1 MLCRSGIFFVLTF
14 ALLVQP
20 AWGQRLGPLV
30 KDNQQ
35 RSTASSTESPAAAVQ
50 PPSLRLSLPSPAV
63 AALPPLGPDDLQL
76 LQPQEGQPPV
86 IGIHRQL
93 PQGSV
98 ELSFSGGTARTTVE
112 GAWQSIPAG
121 RLWRLRITSPSA
133 RAMRVHFRDFAIG
146 AGKLWLYSADGQAVP
161 PYTGSGLYGDGN
173 FWSGIVFGDSL
184 TIEYL
189 PDPAATEEAVPFQIV
204 EISHIWDDA
213 FGSGGEAGV
222 QPPIAVSGEARTGRE
237 ALKPLT
243 DRINVVVGRQSMEQS
258 SAADN
263 PPDTKTAR
271 LAKQIQSVERSA
283 SLDHPFPKATTPLS
297 PGKSTTF
304 SVGPVDSSTLFTGDH
319 SFQLLVPENATSV
332 TFTLESVDPG
342 IDMDLYVRYGED
354 NDVRDGSIVS
364 DYSSEGLTGNEEI
377 VITRQSDP
385 PLRAG
390 TYFVSVALFDTGVV
404 AMATLTVT
412 VERDDAPLPPI
423 GGGPLTPGQPA
434 AFRLGPVDSPTIF
447 TGDKSFRL
455 EVPTGATRVIFTLES
470 VDPDVDVDLYVRYG
484 VDNDVRNGRPVFDHR
499 SRNSEGNERIGITRR
514 SDPPLRAGTY
524 FVSVLVFDTGVAA
537 EGTITAAV
545 ETDTMDCHLD
555 VTCYPEWSSS
565 AAGAAYFVYERS
577 EGSFSCS
584 GTLLNN
590 TREDF
595 TPYFLTASHCVD
607 TEEEARSVMA
617 FWHYQTQTCN
627 GELPDFQSVPRT
639 EGASLLSTLGG
650 GSIEGRPHPDG
661 DMTLL
666 RLEGDL
672 PDGVMFQGWDASP
685 QPFDTQ
691 VTGIHHPGNRDW
703 GFFKRL
709 SFGQIIPNPYSTA
722 SADIYAIVSW
732 APGQG
737 YTEGGSSGSALF
749 SSSGTVVGA
758 DSFIYGGLAE
768 AENACRTGS
777 ALLSGYTHFSVFY
790 PHIRQFID
798 KEFSGTE
805 SILLANFVNGNTDA
819 FNSRVYLW
827 NPSGSSGDVTVRV
840 FTLPLT
846 GGLAQELTT
855 APLNLGTLG
864 AKSALNVKLA
874 EDILAPLGI
883 TLPYTN
889 NEGDL
894 TLEFTIEVADVRG
907 ATQVFS
913 SSLAFGT
920 HPLQEIPSTSSGS
933 PTVLVANFMN
943 GNSDAFNSRAH
954 LFNPSDSDGNVTVRV
969 FTLPLSDGTAQELT
983 GPPLDLGTLEAR
995 SALNIKL
1002 AEDILTPLGI
1012 TTPYTTDGGNLTL
1025 EFTIQAADVR
1035 GAAQVFSSSFAFGV
1049 YPLQEI
1055 PSTSS
1060 GSPTVLVANFVNGN
1074 SDAFSSRAYLF
1085 NPSDSDGNVT
1095 VRVFTLPLSDG
1106 TAQELT
1112 GPPLDL
1118 GTLEARS
1125 ALNLK
1130 LVEDI
1135 LIPLGIALPY
1145 TTDGG
1150 NLTLEFT
1157 IQAADVRGT
1166 AQVFSS
1172 SFAFGTYPLQQL
1184 PLVSV
1189 GTPTGLVANFMNG
1202 NNAAFNSRVYLW
1214 NPSESSGDVTVRVFT
1229 LPLTGGLAQELT
1241 TAPLNL
1247 GTLGAKS
1254 ALNVKLVENILAPL
1268 GITLPYTTDGGN
1280 LTLEFTIQAA
1290 DVRGA
1295 AQVFSSSFAF
1305 GTYPLQNVELI
1316 TDGGDVPPTPL
1327 APADEAAFNTLF
1339 VGKRAVTNYPT
1350 FYVDFVSPGRFRE
1363 TEGSDIWTGSYTYRN
1378 TGSNTGTLTLNYDDG
1393 DRCTVSLTFDS
1404 TTAGT
1409 ASYTCNDGSSG
1420 EYDWRL
1426 VEIPAPAGAPDLV
1439 VQTPSVSDSSPN
1451 AGGSFTLSATVRN
1464 QGNGLSAS
1472 TTLRY
1477 YRSTDATISTGDT
1490 QVGTDPVSGLSAFGT
1505 SDESISLTAPSTAG
1519 TYYYGACVDPVSGE
1533 SNTQNNCS
1541 SAVTV
1546 TVSASQMASAG
1557 FDLASANGDAQGIV
1571 FANNRF
1577 YVPDATDDK
1586 VYAYSASGQ
1595 REPAAD
1601 FDLHADN
1608 ADPGGITFANSR
1620 FFVVDFANDKVY
1632 AYSASGQREPAAD
1645 FDLHADNAD
1654 PGGITFANSRFFVV
1668 DFADD
1673 KVYAYSASGQRE
1685 PAADFDLHADNEW
1698 QAGIT
1703 FANNRFFVP
1712 DATDDKVYAYSAS
1725 GQRESAADFA
1735 LHVDSGNPRGIT
1747 FTNNRFFVV
1756 DTTDDKVYVL
1766 NPTAPDLVVE
1776 SPSVS
1781 SSTPETGQSFEFR
1794 ATVRNQGPS
1803 TSTATTLRY
1812 YRSTNSTISTSD
1824 TQVGMD
1830 AVGALSS
1837 QATSAESITL
1847 TAPSAAGTYYYGA
1860 CVDRVAE
1867 ESATGNNCSSA
1878 VSVTVSGS
1886 GGGSN
1891 ALTIEITECSGI
1903 SLGGSSVLATI
1914 RGTVQ
1919 AHRSVSSVYVS
1930 GTVNGQLVRRVP
1942 LGSISAGQT
1951 ETFIII
1957 GNIATFSTS
1966 LSCVASVEWIELQ

>member
-1 MLCRSGIFFVLTF
+1 MTDATNAKQSLTWAEMAPRFLKSRAEAMTAPRLREQCRAGIFFLLAF
-14 ALLVQP
+14 ALLAQS

-35 RSTASSTESPAAAVQ
+35 RSKASSAERKEAAVQ
-50 PPSLRLSLPSPAV
+50 PPSLQLSLPSPAV

-146 AGKLWLYSADGQAVP
+146 AGKLWLYSADGQAVG
-161 PYTGSGLYGDGN
+161 PYSGSGLYGDGN

-213 FGSGGEAGV
+213 FGSDGEADV
-222 QPPIAVSGEARTGRE
+222 QPPIAASGSSDRRE
-237 ALKPLT
+237 AIKPLP
-243 DRINVVVGRQSMEQS
+243 DRIDLEVGTQSKTS
-258 SAADN
+258 RL
-263 PPDTKTAR
+263 TKV
-271 LAKQIQSVERSA
+271 IHSVERSG
-283 SLDHPFPKATTPLS
+283 SPQQPRPKAARQLTPRQTADFRL
-297 PGKSTTF
+297 
-304 SVGPVDSSTLFTGDH
+304 GPVDTPTLFHGDF
-319 SFQLLVPENATSV
+319 SYQLEVPEDATRV
-332 TFTLESVDPG
+332 TFTLESDADVG
-342 IDMDLYVRYGED
+342 LLVRYGED
-354 NDVRDGSIVS
+354 NDIQEGRLVF
-364 DYSSEGLTGNEEI
+364 DYSADEVLAGTEEV
-377 VITRQSDP
+377 VITPRSDP
-385 PLRAG
+385 PLQAG
-390 TYFVSVALFDTGVV
+390 TYFVSIALFDTGVV
-404 AMATLTVT
+404 ADGTLTAEVD
-412 VERDDAPLPPI
+412 EGEDMI
-423 GGGPLTPGQPA
+423 SGGPLTPGQPS
-434 AFRLGPVDSPTIF
+434 AFRLGPVESPRLF
-447 TGDKSFRL
+447 SGDDSFRL
-455 EVPTGATRVIFTLES
+455 EVSENASRVIFTLES
-470 VDPDVDVDLYVRYG
+470 VDPDVDVDLYVRFG
-484 VDNDVRNGRPVFDHR
+484 EDNTVQDGRAVFDHG
-499 SRNSEGNERIGITRR
+499 SRNPEGNERIGITYR

-524 FVSVLVFDTGVAA
+524 FVSVGLFDTGVVAD
-537 EGTITAAV
+537 GTITAEV
-545 ETDTMDCHLD
+545 ETDAEDCHLD

-565 AAGAAYFVYERS
+565 ATGVAQIVIETS
-577 EGSFSCS
+577 EGSSICS

-590 TREDF
+590 RQQDL
-595 TPYFLTASHCVD
+595 TPYFLTAAHCVA
-607 TEEEARSVMA
+607 TEEEARSVIA
-617 FWHYQTQTCN
+617 LWRYQTQTCDGN
-627 GELPDFQSVPRT
+627 LPDLRSVPRT
-639 EGASLLSTLGG
+639 TGASLLSTLGDG
-650 GSIEGRPHPDG
+650 PIEGSAHPDG

-672 PDGVMFQGWDASP
+672 PDGVMFQGWDADP
-685 QPFDTQ
+685 QPIGAQ
-691 VTGIHHPGNRDW
+691 VTGIHHPGSDW
-703 GFFKRL
+703 GTFKRI
-709 SFGQIIPNPYSTA
+709 SFGQIIPDPASRI
-722 SADIYAIVSW
+722 SADVYAFTSYT
-732 APGQG
+732 QG

-749 SSSGTVVGA
+749 SSPGTVVGA
-758 DSFIYGGLAE
+758 LSFGRVNDAE
-768 AENACRTGS
+768 AENACRTGRRT
-777 ALLSGYTHFSVFY
+777 LDGYTHFSVFY

-798 KEFSGTE
+798 KEFAGTE

-864 AKSALNVKLA
+864 AKSALNVKVA

-983 GPPLDLGTLEAR
+983 GTPLDLGTLEAR

-1060 GSPTVLVANFVNGN
+1060 GSPTVLVANFMNGN

-1085 NPSDSDGNVT
+1085 NPSDSDGTVT

-1106 TAQELT
+1106 TARELT

-1125 ALNLK
+1125 ALNIK
-1130 LVEDI
+1130 LAEDI
-1135 LIPLGIALPY
+1135 LTPLGIALPY
-1145 TTDGG
+1145 VTDGG

-1202 NNAAFNSRVYLW
+1202 NNTAFNSRVYLW

-1247 GTLGAKS
+1247 GPLGAKS

-1420 EYDWRL
+1420 EYNWQL
-1426 VEIPAPAGAPDLV
+1426 VE
-1439 VQTPSVSDSSPN
+1439 TPQLQVTMSASPTSIERGQSATLRWSSTNAVSATITPGIGTVPTSGSRSVSPTS
-1451 AGGSFTLSATVRN
+1451 TTTYRITVRDADR
-1464 QGNGLSAS
+1464 QTAS
-1472 TTLRY
+1472 DT
-1477 YRSTDATISTGDT
+1477 AT
-1490 QVGTDPVSGLSAFGT
+1490 
-1505 SDESISLTAPSTAG
+1505 
-1519 TYYYGACVDPVSGE
+1519 
-1533 SNTQNNCS
+1533 
-1541 SAVTV
+1541 VTV
-1546 TVSASQMASAG
+1546 TDKPFNRQQTERLIG
-1557 FDLASANGDAQGIV
+1557 RWV
-1571 FANNRF
+1571 FSYRI
-1577 YVPDATDDK
+1577 
-1586 VYAYSASGQ
+1586 SSS
-1595 REPAAD
+1595 E
-1601 FDLHADN
+1601 
-1608 ADPGGITFANSR
+1608 
-1620 FFVVDFANDKVY
+1620 
-1632 AYSASGQREPAAD
+1632 
-1645 FDLHADNAD
+1645 
-1654 PGGITFANSRFFVV
+1654 
-1668 DFADD
+1668 
-1673 KVYAYSASGQRE
+1673 
-1685 PAADFDLHADNEW
+1685 
-1698 QAGIT
+1698 
-1703 FANNRFFVP
+1703 
-1712 DATDDKVYAYSAS
+1712 
-1725 GQRESAADFA
+1725 
-1735 LHVDSGNPRGIT
+1735 
-1747 FTNNRFFVV
+1747 FTNTYTLS
-1756 DTTDDKVYVL
+1756 D
-1766 NPTAPDLVVE
+1766 VVE
-1776 SPSVS
+1776 S
-1781 SSTPETGQSFEFR
+1781 
-1794 ATVRNQGPS
+1794 
-1803 TSTATTLRY
+1803 
-1812 YRSTNSTISTSD
+1812 
-1824 TQVGMD
+1824 
-1830 AVGALSS
+1830 
-1837 QATSAESITL
+1837 SIT
-1847 TAPSAAGTYYYGA
+1847 PGEWNIFGTGEFDDLVIALYSPDLGMFSLLDQGTLIHRFFTFDF
-1860 CVDRVAE
+1860 VG
-1867 ESATGNNCSSA
+1867 SN
-1878 VSVTVSGS
+1878 TVSGCYYQVNVANDS
-1886 GGGSN
+1886 LSRCYPMTGVRTSST
-1891 ALTIEITECSGI
+1891 ALTSRTSARAATTEAHAELGEIEEAKKLGI
-1903 SLGGSSVLATI
+1903 EMQIEVDPKIIRVLEDL
-1914 RGTVQ
+1914 REVLRQ
-1919 AHRSVSSVYVS
+1919 
-1930 GTVNGQLVRRVP
+1930 
-1942 LGSISAGQT
+1942 
-1951 ETFIII
+1951 
-1957 GNIATFSTS
+1957 
-1966 LSCVASVEWIELQ
+1966 

>member
-14 ALLVQP
+14 ALLAQS
-20 AWGQRLGPLV
+20 AWGQRLEPLV

-35 RSTASSTESPAAAVQ
+35 RSKAAAVQ
-50 PPSLRLSLPSPAV
+50 PPSLQLSLPSPAV

-76 LQPQEGQPPV
+76 LQPQESQPPI

-213 FGSGGEAGV
+213 FGSGGEADV
-222 QPPIAVSGEARTGRE
+222 QPPIAASGSSDRRE
-237 ALKPLT
+237 ALKPLP
-243 DRINVVVGRQSMEQS
+243 DRIDLEVGTQSKTS
-258 SAADN
+258 RL
-263 PPDTKTAR
+263 TKV
-271 LAKQIQSVERSA
+271 IHSVERSG
-283 SLDHPFPKATTPLS
+283 SPQQPRPKAARQFTPRQTADFRL
-297 PGKSTTF
+297 
-304 SVGPVDSSTLFTGDH
+304 GPVDTPTLFHGDF
-319 SFQLLVPENATSV
+319 SYQLEVPEDATRV
-332 TFTLESVDPG
+332 TFTLESDADVG
-342 IDMDLYVRYGED
+342 LLVRYGKD
-354 NDVRDGSIVS
+354 NDVQGGRLVF
-364 DYSSEGLTGNEEI
+364 DYAADEVLAGTEEV
-377 VITRQSDP
+377 VITPQSDP

-390 TYFVSVALFDTGVV
+390 TYFVSVVVYATGVV
-404 AMATLTVT
+404 VNCELTAE
-412 VERDDAPLPPI
+412 VEPDGGSPP
-423 GGGPLTPGQPA
+423 PASDRTLTPGQPA
-434 AFRLGPVDSPTIF
+434 DFRLGPVDAARLFS
-447 TGDKSFRL
+447 GDDSFRL
-455 EVPTGATRVIFTLES
+455 EVSENASRVIFTLES
-470 VDPDVDVDLYVRYG
+470 VDPDVDVDLYVRFGEDNTVQNSRVVADYSSEGITGNERIVITPRSDPPLQAGTYFVSIVLFDTG
-484 VDNDVRNGRPVFDHR
+484 VVAEGTLTAEVELDGESPPPISGGPLTPGQPSAFRLGPVDTPTLFAGGHSFQLEVSENASRVIFTLESVDPDVDVALYVRFGENNTIQDGGVVFDHG
-499 SRNSEGNERIGITRR
+499 SRNPEGNERVGITYR

-524 FVSVLVFDTGVAA
+524 FVSVGLFDTGVVAD
-537 EGTITAAV
+537 GTITAEV
-545 ETDTMDCHLD
+545 ETDAEDCHLD

-565 AAGAAYFVYERS
+565 ATGVAQIFFETS
-577 EGSFSCS
+577 EGSFICS

-590 TREDF
+590 RQQDL
-595 TPYFLTASHCVD
+595 TPYFLTAAHCVA
-607 TEEEARSVMA
+607 TEEEARSVIA
-617 FWHYQTQTCN
+617 LWRYQTQTCDGN
-627 GELPDFQSVPRT
+627 LPDLRSVPRT
-639 EGASLLSTLGG
+639 TGASLLSTLGG
-650 GSIEGRPHPDG
+650 GTIEGRAHPDG

-672 PDGVMFQGWDASP
+672 PDGVMFQGWDADP
-685 QPFDTQ
+685 QPIGAQ
-691 VTGIHHPGNRDW
+691 VTGIHHPGSDW
-703 GFFKRL
+703 GTFKRI
-709 SFGQIIPNPYSTA
+709 SFGQIIPDPASII
-722 SADIYAIVSW
+722 SADVYAFTSYT
-732 APGQG
+732 QG

-749 SSSGTVVGA
+749 SSPGTVVGA
-758 DSFIYGGLAE
+758 LSFGRGNDAE

-777 ALLSGYTHFSVFY
+777 ARHGGSTHFSVFY

-798 KEFSGTE
+798 KEFAGTE
-805 SILLANFVNGNTDA
+805 SILLADFVNGNTDA

-827 NPSGSSGDVTVRV
+827 NPSESSGDVTVRV

-864 AKSALNVKLA
+864 AKSALNVKVA

-933 PTVLVANFMN
+933 PTVLVANFINGNSDAFSSRAYLFNPSDSDGNVTVRVFTLPLSDGTAQELTGTPLDLGTLEARSALNIKLAEDILTPLGITTPYTTDGGNLTLEFTIQAADVRGAAQVFSSSFAFGVYPLQEIPSTSSGSPTVLVANFMN
-943 GNSDAFNSRAH
+943 GNSDAFSSRAY

-1035 GAAQVFSSSFAFGV
+1035 GAAQVFSSSFAFG
-1049 YPLQEI
+1049 
-1055 PSTSS
+1055 
-1060 GSPTVLVANFVNGN
+1060 
-1074 SDAFSSRAYLF
+1074 
-1085 NPSDSDGNVT
+1085 
-1095 VRVFTLPLSDG
+1095 
-1106 TAQELT
+1106 
-1112 GPPLDL
+1112 
-1118 GTLEARS
+1118 
-1125 ALNLK
+1125 
-1130 LVEDI
+1130 
-1135 LIPLGIALPY
+1135 
-1145 TTDGG
+1145 
-1150 NLTLEFT
+1150 
-1157 IQAADVRGT
+1157 
-1166 AQVFSS
+1166 
-1172 SFAFGTYPLQQL
+1172 TYPLQQL

-1202 NNAAFNSRVYLW
+1202 NNAAFHSRVYLW

-1241 TAPLNL
+1241 TAPRNL

-1254 ALNVKLVENILAPL
+1254 ALNVKLVENILEPL

-1363 TEGSDIWTGSYTYRN
+1363 TEGSETSTGSYTYRN

-1420 EYDWRL
+1420 EYNWQL
-1426 VEIPAPAGAPDLV
+1426 VEISATGTPDLV

-1477 YRSTDATISTGDT
+1477 HRSSDATISTSDT
-1490 QVGTDPVSGLSAFGT
+1490 EVGTDTVSALTPAGA
-1505 SDESISLTAPSTAG
+1505 SDGSISLTAPSTAG

-1533 SNTQNNCS
+1533 SNSQNNCS
-1541 SAVTV
+1541 TAVRV
-1546 TVSASQMASAG
+1546 TVSASQMEIEG
-1557 FDLASANGDAQGIV
+1557 FDLDNENGSPEGIA

-1577 YVPDATDDK
+1577 YVVDWFDEK
-1586 VYAYSASGQ
+1586 VYAYTASGQ
-1595 REPAAD
+1595 RDSA
-1601 FDLHADN
+1601 
-1608 ADPGGITFANSR
+1608 S
-1620 FFVVDFANDKVY
+1620 DFALD
-1632 AYSASGQREPAAD
+1632 SANGWPE
-1645 FDLHADNAD
+1645 
-1654 PGGITFANSRFFVV
+1654 
-1668 DFADD
+1668 
-1673 KVYAYSASGQRE
+1673 
-1685 PAADFDLHADNEW
+1685 
-1698 QAGIT
+1698 GIT
-1703 FANNRFFVP
+1703 FANNRFYVVDFFDEKVYAYTASGQRDSASDFALDSANGWP
-1712 DATDDKVYAYSAS
+1712 EGITFANNRFYVVDFFDEKVYAYTASGQRDSASDFALDSDNGWPEGITFANNRFYVVDSVDDKVYAYTAS
-1725 GQRESAADFA
+1725 GQHEPASDFA
-1735 LHVDSGNPRGIT
+1735 LDSDNGWPEGIT
-1747 FTNNRFFVV
+1747 FANNRFYVV
-1756 DTTDDKVYVL
+1756 DSVDEKVYAYSAGAAPGTADSQPSFGTTTVSNRTYTAVGWRSPISTHRQGVRSAPSPEPNVRTL
-1766 NPTAPDLVVE
+1766 GMLAPD
-1776 SPSVS
+1776 
-1781 SSTPETGQSFEFR
+1781 
-1794 ATVRNQGPS
+1794 
-1803 TSTATTLRY
+1803 
-1812 YRSTNSTISTSD
+1812 I
-1824 TQVGMD
+1824 
-1830 AVGALSS
+1830 
-1837 QATSAESITL
+1837 
-1847 TAPSAAGTYYYGA
+1847 
-1860 CVDRVAE
+1860 
-1867 ESATGNNCSSA
+1867 
-1878 VSVTVSGS
+1878 
-1886 GGGSN
+1886 
-1891 ALTIEITECSGI
+1891 
-1903 SLGGSSVLATI
+1903 
-1914 RGTVQ
+1914 
-1919 AHRSVSSVYVS
+1919 
-1930 GTVNGQLVRRVP
+1930 
-1942 LGSISAGQT
+1942 
-1951 ETFIII
+1951 
-1957 GNIATFSTS
+1957 
-1966 LSCVASVEWIELQ
+1966 

>member
-1 MLCRSGIFFVLTF
+1 M
-14 ALLVQP
+14 
-20 AWGQRLGPLV
+20 
-30 KDNQQ
+30 
-35 RSTASSTESPAAAVQ
+35 
-50 PPSLRLSLPSPAV
+50 
-63 AALPPLGPDDLQL
+63 
-76 LQPQEGQPPV
+76 
-86 IGIHRQL
+86 
-93 PQGSV
+93 V
-98 ELSFSGGTARTTVE
+98 E
-112 GAWQSIPAG
+112 
-121 RLWRLRITSPSA
+121 
-133 RAMRVHFRDFAIG
+133 FR
-146 AGKLWLYSADGQAVP
+146 
-161 PYTGSGLYGDGN
+161 
-173 FWSGIVFGDSL
+173 
-184 TIEYL
+184 
-189 PDPAATEEAVPFQIV
+189 
-204 EISHIWDDA
+204 
-213 FGSGGEAGV
+213 AGV
-222 QPPIAVSGEARTGRE
+222 ALIA
-237 ALKPLT
+237 
-243 DRINVVVGRQSMEQS
+243 I
-258 SAADN
+258 
-263 PPDTKTAR
+263 
-271 LAKQIQSVERSA
+271 
-283 SLDHPFPKATTPLS
+283 
-297 PGKSTTF
+297 
-304 SVGPVDSSTLFTGDH
+304 
-319 SFQLLVPENATSV
+319 
-332 TFTLESVDPG
+332 
-342 IDMDLYVRYGED
+342 
-354 NDVRDGSIVS
+354 
-364 DYSSEGLTGNEEI
+364 
-377 VITRQSDP
+377 
-385 PLRAG
+385 
-390 TYFVSVALFDTGVV
+390 
-404 AMATLTVT
+404 
-412 VERDDAPLPPI
+412 
-423 GGGPLTPGQPA
+423 
-434 AFRLGPVDSPTIF
+434 
-447 TGDKSFRL
+447 
-455 EVPTGATRVIFTLES
+455 
-470 VDPDVDVDLYVRYG
+470 
-484 VDNDVRNGRPVFDHR
+484 
-499 SRNSEGNERIGITRR
+499 
-514 SDPPLRAGTY
+514 
-524 FVSVLVFDTGVAA
+524 
-537 EGTITAAV
+537 
-545 ETDTMDCHLD
+545 ET
-555 VTCYPEWSSS
+555 
-565 AAGAAYFVYERS
+565 S
-577 EGSFSCS
+577 EGSRSCS

-590 TREDF
+590 SREDF

-607 TEEEARSVMA
+607 TEEEARSVIA

-650 GSIEGRPHPDG
+650 GLIEGRAHPDG

-666 RLEGDL
+666 RLEVDL
-672 PDGVMFQGWDASP
+672 PDGVMFQGWDADP
-685 QPFDTQ
+685 QPVGTQ
-691 VTGIHHPGNRDW
+691 VTGIHHPGSADW
-703 GFFKRL
+703 DFFKRI
-709 SFGQIIPNPYSTA
+709 SFGQIIPDPA
-722 SADIYAIVSW
+722 SRISDAAYAFTSYT
-732 APGQG
+732 QG

-749 SSSGTVVGA
+749 SSPGTVVGA
-758 DSFIYGGLAE
+758 LSFGYGEAAE
-768 AENACRTGS
+768 LENACRTGRRT
-777 ALLSGYTHFSVFY
+777 LTGYTHFSVFY

-798 KEFSGTE
+798 KEFAGTE

-855 APLNLGTLG
+855 APLNLGPLG
-864 AKSALNVKLA
+864 AKSALNVKVA

-983 GPPLDLGTLEAR
+983 GTPLDLGILEAR

-1002 AEDILTPLGI
+1002 GEDILTPLGI

-1060 GSPTVLVANFVNGN
+1060 GSPTVLVANFMNGN

-1095 VRVFTLPLSDG
+1095 VRVFTLPLTTG
-1106 TAQELT
+1106 IARELT

-1135 LIPLGIALPY
+1135 LIPLGITLPY

-1202 NNAAFNSRVYLW
+1202 NNTAFNSRVYLW

-1363 TEGSDIWTGSYTYRN
+1363 TEGSETSTGSYTYRN

-1420 EYDWRL
+1420 EYNWQL
-1426 VEIPAPAGAPDLV
+1426 VEISAPAGAPDLV
-1439 VQTPSVSDSSPN
+1439 VQTSSVSDSNPN
-1451 AGGSFTLSATVRN
+1451 AGESFTLSATVRN

-1519 TYYYGACVDPVSGE
+1519 IYYYGACVDPVSGE
-1533 SNTQNNCS
+1533 SATGNNCS
-1541 SAVTV
+1541 SAVSV
-1546 TVSASQMASAG
+1546 TVSASQMEIAGFDLHADNAHPTGIVFANDRFFVVDLTAAKVYAYQSSGQRDSASDFDLASANENALG
-1557 FDLASANGDAQGIV
+1557 IVFANDRFFVVDWKDAKAYAYQSSGQRDSASDFDLASANVRAGGITFANNRLFVVDFDADKVYAYQSSGQRDSASDFDLASANGNARGIA
-1571 FANNRF
+1571 FANNRLF
-1577 YVPDATDDK
+1577 VVDWVDDK
-1586 VYAYSASGQ
+1586 VYAYQSSGQ
-1595 REPAAD
+1595 RDSASD
-1601 FDLHADN
+1601 FDLASAN
-1608 ADPGGITFANSR
+1608 EDPT
-1620 FFVVDFANDKVY
+1620 
-1632 AYSASGQREPAAD
+1632 
-1645 FDLHADNAD
+1645 
-1654 PGGITFANSRFFVV
+1654 
-1668 DFADD
+1668 
-1673 KVYAYSASGQRE
+1673 
-1685 PAADFDLHADNEW
+1685 
-1698 QAGIT
+1698 GIT
-1703 FANNRFFVP
+1703 FANNRF
-1712 DATDDKVYAYSAS
+1712 Y
-1725 GQRESAADFA
+1725 
-1735 LHVDSGNPRGIT
+1735 
-1747 FTNNRFFVV
+1747 VV
-1756 DTTDDKVYVL
+1756 DGEDGKVYVF
-1766 NPTAPDLVVE
+1766 NPTVPDLVVE

-1781 SSTPETGQSFEFR
+1781 SSTPATGQSFEFR
-1794 ATVRNQGPS
+1794 ATVRNQGGG
-1803 TSTATTLRY
+1803 TATATTLRY
-1812 YRSTNSTISTSD
+1812 YRSTDSTISTSD
-1824 TQVGMD
+1824 TQVGTD
-1830 AVGALSS
+1830 AVGALSR

-1867 ESATGNNCSSA
+1867 ESGAGNNCSSA
-1878 VSVTVSGS
+1878 VRVTVGGS
-1886 GGGSN
+1886 GGGGD
-1891 ALTIEITECSGI
+1891 AVTIEITECSGI
-1903 SLGGSSVLATI
+1903 GLGGSSVLATI

-1957 GNIATFSTS
+1957 GNITTFSTS

>member
-1 MLCRSGIFFVLTF
+1 MLYRSGIFFVLTF
-14 ALLVQP
+14 ALLAQS

-35 RSTASSTESPAAAVQ
+35 RSNAAAVQ
-50 PPSLRLSLPSPAV
+50 PPSLQLSLPSPAV

-173 FWSGIVFGDSL
+173 FWSDIVFGDSL

-213 FGSGGEAGV
+213 FGSGGEADV
-222 QPPIAVSGEARTGRE
+222 QPPIAASGEARTGRE

-258 SAADN
+258 PAADN

-283 SLDHPFPKATTPLS
+283 SLDHPLPKAATTLS
-297 PGKSTTF
+297 PGQPTTF
-304 SVGPVDSSTLFTGDH
+304 SRGPVDSLTLFHGDH
-319 SFQLLVPENATSV
+319 SFQLLVPESATSV
-332 TFTLESVDPG
+332 TVTLESSVDL
-342 IDMDLYVRYGED
+342 DLYVRYGED

-364 DYSSEGLTGNEEI
+364 DYSSDGLTGNEEI
-377 VITRQSDP
+377 VITPQSDP

-390 TYFVSVALFDTGVV
+390 TYFVSVALFETGVV
-404 AMATLTVT
+404 AMATLTAE
-412 VERDDAPLPPI
+412 VERDDTPLPPI
-423 GGGPLTPGQPA
+423 SGGPLTPGQPS
-434 AFRLGPVDSPTIF
+434 AFRLGPVESSTFF
-447 TGDKSFRL
+447 TGDHSFRL
-455 EVPTGATRVIFTLES
+455 EVPENASRVIFTLES
-470 VDPDVDVDLYVRYG
+470 VDPDVDVDLFVRFGENNTIQFVADYSS
-484 VDNDVRNGRPVFDHR
+484 R
-499 SRNSEGNERIGITRR
+499 SDTGNERIGITYR

-524 FVSVLVFDTGVAA
+524 FVSVLVFDTGVVA
-537 EGTITAAV
+537 EGTITATV
-545 ETDTMDCHLD
+545 ETDAMDCHLD

-595 TPYFLTASHCVD
+595 TPYFLTASHCVA

-627 GELPDFQSVPRT
+627 GELPDFLSVPRT
-639 EGASLLSTLGG
+639 MGASLLSTLGG
-650 GSIEGRPHPDG
+650 GTIEGRPHPDG

-666 RLEGDL
+666 RIEGDL

-685 QPFDTQ
+685 QPFGTQ

-703 GFFKRL
+703 GFFKRI
-709 SFGQIIPNPYSTA
+709 SFGQIIPDPDSET
-722 SADIYAIVSW
+722 SADVYAIVSW
-732 APGQG
+732 PQGQG

-749 SSSGTVVGA
+749 SSPGTVVGA

-798 KEFSGTE
+798 KEFAGTE

-864 AKSALNVKLA
+864 AKSALNVKVA

-913 SSLAFGT
+913 PSLAFGT

-943 GNSDAFNSRAH
+943 GNTDAFNSRAH

-1060 GSPTVLVANFVNGN
+1060 GSPTVLVANFMNGN

-1095 VRVFTLPLSDG
+1095 VRVFTLPLTTG
-1106 TAQELT
+1106 IARELT

-1135 LIPLGIALPY
+1135 LIPLGITLPY

-1202 NNAAFNSRVYLW
+1202 NNTAFHSRVYLW

-1350 FYVDFVSPGRFRE
+1350 VYVDFVSPGRFRE

-1420 EYDWRL
+1420 EYNWQL
-1426 VEIPAPAGAPDLV
+1426 VAISATGAPDLV
-1439 VQTPSVSDSSPN
+1439 VQTSSVSDSNPN
-1451 AGGSFTLSATVRN
+1451 AGESFTLSATVRN
-1464 QGNGLSAS
+1464 QGNSLSAS

-1477 YRSTDATISTGDT
+1477 YRSSDATISTGDT
-1490 QVGTDPVSGLSAFGT
+1490 QVGTDTVSALTPAGA
-1505 SDESISLTAPSTAG
+1505 SDGSISLTAPSTAG

-1533 SNTQNNCS
+1533 SNSQNNCS
-1541 SAVTV
+1541 TAVRV
-1546 TVSASQMASAG
+1546 TVSASQMEIAD

-1577 YVPDATDDK
+1577 FVPDATDDK
-1586 VYAYSASGQ
+1586 VYAYQSSGQ
-1595 REPAAD
+1595 RDSASEFDLDSANGDARGITFANNRFYVVDGTDDKVYAYHATGQRESSAD

-1608 ADPGGITFANSR
+1608 AD
-1620 FFVVDFANDKVY
+1620 
-1632 AYSASGQREPAAD
+1632 
-1645 FDLHADNAD
+1645 L
-1654 PGGITFANSRFFVV
+1654 GGITFANSRFFVV

-1685 PAADFDLHADNEW
+1685 SAAGFDLHADNEW

-1725 GQRESAADFA
+1725 GQRESSADFA

-1781 SSTPETGQSFEFR
+1781 SSTPATGQSFEFR

-1824 TQVGMD
+1824 TQVGTD
-1830 AVGALSS
+1830 AVGALSR
-1837 QATSAESITL
+1837 QATSAETIML

-1860 CVDRVAE
+1860 CVDPVAE
-1867 ESATGNNCSSA
+1867 ETGTGNNCSSA
-1878 VSVTVSGS
+1878 VRVTVSS
-1886 GGGSN
+1886 GGGVNIPRSPSVTTRFSPSQPTVGQPVQFILDWDGVAGATSYKVRVN
-1891 ALTIEITECSGI
+1891 QFIPIFFTRHPDGSCTVP
-1903 SLGGSSVLATI
+1903 SSVTTHETSYTYEFTASFQNQLYY
-1914 RGTVQ
+1914 TVQ
-1919 AHRSVSSVYVS
+1919 AC
-1930 GTVNGQLVRRVP
+1930 N
-1942 LGSISAGQT
+1942 SAGC
-1951 ETFIII
+1951 
-1957 GNIATFSTS
+1957 
-1966 LSCVASVEWIELQ
+1966 SCPPG

>member
-1 MLCRSGIFFVLTF
+1 MLYRSGIFFVLTF
-14 ALLVQP
+14 ALLAQS

-35 RSTASSTESPAAAVQ
+35 RSNAAAVQ
-50 PPSLRLSLPSPAV
+50 PPSLQLSLPSPAV

-173 FWSGIVFGDSL
+173 FWSDIVFGDSL

-213 FGSGGEAGV
+213 FGSGGEADV
-222 QPPIAVSGEARTGRE
+222 QPPIAASGEARTGRE

-258 SAADN
+258 PAADN

-283 SLDHPFPKATTPLS
+283 SLDHPLPKAATTLS
-297 PGKSTTF
+297 PGQPTTF
-304 SVGPVDSSTLFTGDH
+304 SRGPVDSLTLFHGDH
-319 SFQLLVPENATSV
+319 SFQLLVPESATSV
-332 TFTLESVDPG
+332 TVTLESSVDL
-342 IDMDLYVRYGED
+342 DLYVRYGED

-364 DYSSEGLTGNEEI
+364 DYSSDGLTGNEEI
-377 VITRQSDP
+377 VITPQSDP

-390 TYFVSVALFDTGVV
+390 TYFVSVALFETGVV
-404 AMATLTVT
+404 AMATLTAE
-412 VERDDAPLPPI
+412 VERDDTPLPPI
-423 GGGPLTPGQPA
+423 SGGPLTPGQPS
-434 AFRLGPVDSPTIF
+434 AFRLGPVESSTFF
-447 TGDKSFRL
+447 TGDHSFRL
-455 EVPTGATRVIFTLES
+455 EVPENASRVIFTLES
-470 VDPDVDVDLYVRYG
+470 VDPDVDVDLFVRFGENNTIQFVADYSS
-484 VDNDVRNGRPVFDHR
+484 R
-499 SRNSEGNERIGITRR
+499 SDTGNERIGITYR

-524 FVSVLVFDTGVAA
+524 FVSVLVFDTGVVA
-537 EGTITAAV
+537 EGTITATV
-545 ETDTMDCHLD
+545 ETDAMDCHLD

-595 TPYFLTASHCVD
+595 TPYFLTASHCVA

-627 GELPDFQSVPRT
+627 GELPDFLSVPRT
-639 EGASLLSTLGG
+639 MGASLLSTLGG
-650 GSIEGRPHPDG
+650 GTIEGRPHPDG

-666 RLEGDL
+666 RIEGDL

-685 QPFDTQ
+685 QPFGTQ

-703 GFFKRL
+703 GFFKRI
-709 SFGQIIPNPYSTA
+709 SFGQIIPDPDSET
-722 SADIYAIVSW
+722 SADVYAIVSW
-732 APGQG
+732 PQGQG

-749 SSSGTVVGA
+749 SSPGTVVGA

-798 KEFSGTE
+798 KEFAGTE

-864 AKSALNVKLA
+864 AKSALNVKVA

-913 SSLAFGT
+913 PSLAFGT

-943 GNSDAFNSRAH
+943 GNTDAFNSRAH

-1060 GSPTVLVANFVNGN
+1060 GSPTFLVANFMNGN

-1095 VRVFTLPLSDG
+1095 VRVFTLPLTTG
-1106 TAQELT
+1106 IARELT

-1135 LIPLGIALPY
+1135 LIPLGITLPY

-1202 NNAAFNSRVYLW
+1202 NNTAFHSRVYLW

-1350 FYVDFVSPGRFRE
+1350 VYVDFVSPGRFRE

-1420 EYDWRL
+1420 EYNWQL
-1426 VEIPAPAGAPDLV
+1426 VAISATGAPDLV
-1439 VQTPSVSDSSPN
+1439 VQTSSVSDSNPN
-1451 AGGSFTLSATVRN
+1451 AGESFTLSATVRN
-1464 QGNGLSAS
+1464 QGNSLSAS

-1477 YRSTDATISTGDT
+1477 YRSSDATISTGDT
-1490 QVGTDPVSGLSAFGT
+1490 QVGTDTVSALTPAGA
-1505 SDESISLTAPSTAG
+1505 SDGSISLTAPSTAG

-1533 SNTQNNCS
+1533 SNSQNNCS
-1541 SAVTV
+1541 TAVRV
-1546 TVSASQMASAG
+1546 TVSASQMEIAD

-1577 YVPDATDDK
+1577 FVPDATDDK
-1586 VYAYSASGQ
+1586 VYAYQSSGQ
-1595 REPAAD
+1595 RDSASEFDLDSANGDARGITFANNRFYVVDGTDDKVYAYHATGQRESSAD

-1608 ADPGGITFANSR
+1608 AD
-1620 FFVVDFANDKVY
+1620 
-1632 AYSASGQREPAAD
+1632 
-1645 FDLHADNAD
+1645 L
-1654 PGGITFANSRFFVV
+1654 GGITFANSRFFVV

-1685 PAADFDLHADNEW
+1685 SAAGFDLHADNEW

-1725 GQRESAADFA
+1725 GQRESSADFA

-1781 SSTPETGQSFEFR
+1781 SSTPATGQSFEFR

-1824 TQVGMD
+1824 TQVGTD
-1830 AVGALSS
+1830 AVGALSR
-1837 QATSAESITL
+1837 QATSAETIML

-1860 CVDRVAE
+1860 CVDPVAE
-1867 ESATGNNCSSA
+1867 ETGTGNNCSSA
-1878 VSVTVSGS
+1878 VRVTVSS
-1886 GGGSN
+1886 GGGVNIPRSPSVTTRFSPSQPTVGQPVQFILDWDGVAGATSYKVRVN
-1891 ALTIEITECSGI
+1891 QFIPIFFTRHPDGSCTVP
-1903 SLGGSSVLATI
+1903 SSVTTHETSYTYEFTASFQNQLYY
-1914 RGTVQ
+1914 TVQ
-1919 AHRSVSSVYVS
+1919 AC
-1930 GTVNGQLVRRVP
+1930 N
-1942 LGSISAGQT
+1942 SAGC
-1951 ETFIII
+1951 
-1957 GNIATFSTS
+1957 
-1966 LSCVASVEWIELQ
+1966 SCPPG

>member
-1 MLCRSGIFFVLTF
+1 MGYSSLRYRTVAGSREQTGETALGRRFNKTLCRSGIFFVLTF
-14 ALLVQP
+14 ALLAQS

-35 RSTASSTESPAAAVQ
+35 RSEAAAAVQ
-50 PPSLRLSLPSPAV
+50 PPSLQLSLPSPAV

-173 FWSGIVFGDSL
+173 FWSDIVFGDSL

-213 FGSGGEAGV
+213 FGSDGEADV
-222 QPPIAVSGEARTGRE
+222 QPPIAASGSSDRRE
-237 ALKPLT
+237 AIKPLP
-243 DRINVVVGRQSMEQS
+243 DRIDLEVGTQSKTS
-258 SAADN
+258 RL
-263 PPDTKTAR
+263 TKV
-271 LAKQIQSVERSA
+271 IHSVERSG
-283 SLDHPFPKATTPLS
+283 SPQQPRPKAARQLTPRQTADFRL
-297 PGKSTTF
+297 
-304 SVGPVDSSTLFTGDH
+304 GPVDTKTLFHGDF
-319 SFQLLVPENATSV
+319 SYQLEVPEDATRV
-332 TFTLESVDPG
+332 TFTLESDADVG
-342 IDMDLYVRYGED
+342 LLVRYGED
-354 NDVRDGSIVS
+354 NDIQEGRLVF
-364 DYSSEGLTGNEEI
+364 DYGADEVLAGTEEV
-377 VITRQSDP
+377 VITPQSDP

-390 TYFVSVALFDTGVV
+390 TYFVSVVVFATGVVVNCELTAEVEPDGGSPPPTSDRTLTPGQPADFRLGPVDAARLFSGDDSFQLEVSENASRVIFTLESVDPDVDVDLYVRFGEDNTVQNSRVVADYSSEGITGNERIVITPRSDPPLQAGTYFVSIALFDTGVV
-404 AMATLTVT
+404 AEGTLTAT

-434 AFRLGPVDSPTIF
+434 AFRLGPVDSPTLF
-447 TGDKSFRL
+447 AGGHSFQL
-455 EVPTGATRVIFTLES
+455 EVSENASRVIFTLES
-470 VDPDVDVDLYVRYG
+470 VDPDVDVALLVRYG
-484 VDNDVRNGRPVFDHR
+484 EDNAIQNGRPVFDH
-499 SRNSEGNERIGITRR
+499 SSQNSEGNERIGITYR
-514 SDPPLRAGTY
+514 SDSPLRAGTY
-524 FVSVLVFDTGVAA
+524 FVSVLVFDTGIVA

-722 SADIYAIVSW
+722 SADVYAIVSW

-798 KEFSGTE
+798 KEFAGTE
-805 SILLANFVNGNTDA
+805 SILLADFVNGNTDA

-840 FTLPLT
+840 FTLPLM

-864 AKSALNVKLA
+864 AKSALNVKVA

-943 GNSDAFNSRAH
+943 GNSDAFNSRAY

-983 GPPLDLGTLEAR
+983 GTPLDLGTLEAR

-1060 GSPTVLVANFVNGN
+1060 GSPTVLVANFMNGN

-1112 GPPLDL
+1112 GTPLDL

-1202 NNAAFNSRVYLW
+1202 NNTAFHSRVYLW

-1268 GITLPYTTDGGN
+1268 EITLPYTTDGGN

-1404 TTAGT
+1404 TIAGT

-1420 EYDWRL
+1420 EYNWRL

-1439 VQTPSVSDSSPN
+1439 VQTSSVSDSNPN
-1451 AGGSFTLSATVRN
+1451 AGESFTLSATVRN
-1464 QGNGLSAS
+1464 QGNSLSAS

-1533 SNTQNNCS
+1533 S
-1541 SAVTV
+1541 
-1546 TVSASQMASAG
+1546 
-1557 FDLASANGDAQGIV
+1557 
-1571 FANNRF
+1571 
-1577 YVPDATDDK
+1577 
-1586 VYAYSASGQ
+1586 
-1595 REPAAD
+1595 
-1601 FDLHADN
+1601 
-1608 ADPGGITFANSR
+1608 
-1620 FFVVDFANDKVY
+1620 
-1632 AYSASGQREPAAD
+1632 
-1645 FDLHADNAD
+1645 
-1654 PGGITFANSRFFVV
+1654 
-1668 DFADD
+1668 
-1673 KVYAYSASGQRE
+1673 
-1685 PAADFDLHADNEW
+1685 
-1698 QAGIT
+1698 
-1703 FANNRFFVP
+1703 
-1712 DATDDKVYAYSAS
+1712 
-1725 GQRESAADFA
+1725 
-1735 LHVDSGNPRGIT
+1735 
-1747 FTNNRFFVV
+1747 
-1756 DTTDDKVYVL
+1756 
-1766 NPTAPDLVVE
+1766 
-1776 SPSVS
+1776 
-1781 SSTPETGQSFEFR
+1781 
-1794 ATVRNQGPS
+1794 
-1803 TSTATTLRY
+1803 
-1812 YRSTNSTISTSD
+1812 
-1824 TQVGMD
+1824 
-1830 AVGALSS
+1830 
-1837 QATSAESITL
+1837 
-1847 TAPSAAGTYYYGA
+1847 
-1860 CVDRVAE
+1860 
-1867 ESATGNNCSSA
+1867 ATGNNCSSA

-1891 ALTIEITECSGI
+1891 ATTIEITECSGI
-1903 SLGGSSVLATI
+1903 SLGTGSVLATI